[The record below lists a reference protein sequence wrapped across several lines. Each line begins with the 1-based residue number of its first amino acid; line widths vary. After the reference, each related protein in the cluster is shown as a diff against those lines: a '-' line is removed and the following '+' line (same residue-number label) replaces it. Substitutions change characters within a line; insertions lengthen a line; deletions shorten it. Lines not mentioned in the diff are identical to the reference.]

1 MENSKTNR
9 SFSLAKF
16 YGKYGTL
23 MILVVIFAFA
33 SIVNRTFLTVDNL
46 TNVMRQIAVV
56 TILSLGATFVITL
69 GHTNIGYGSEVA
81 LLGCI
86 CCQVVVATNSLLL
99 GILVAVVL
107 GMAIG
112 ALNGVIITRFGIP
125 AFIMT
130 LAVHTIA
137 RGAAL
142 LITGGNNIKGMRAS
156 FAFLGQGNA
165 GPIPISVILLL
176 VLFFISYIILNKT
189 PFGRHVYAVGGNI
202 HAAEASGI
210 NTKNVQIKAFI
221 YDGLMTAIASVVFM
235 SRLNTGIPAA
245 AEGYEFDAITAVVVG
260 GTSLAGGS
268 GSIVGTVLGAVIVG
282 IINNVQILMGVHT
295 NWQKVVKGIVILLA
309 VIVDIL
315 TKRASAK
322 QK

>member
-1 MENSKTNR
+1 
-9 SFSLAKF
+9 
-16 YGKYGTL
+16 
-23 MILVVIFAFA
+23 
-33 SIVNRTFLTVDNL
+33 
-46 TNVMRQIAVV
+46 
-56 TILSLGATFVITL
+56 
-69 GHTNIGYGSEVA
+69 
-81 LLGCI
+81 
-86 CCQVVVATNSLLL
+86 
-99 GILVAVVL
+99 
-107 GMAIG
+107 
-112 ALNGVIITRFGIP
+112 
-125 AFIMT
+125 MT
-130 LAVHTIA
+130 LAVQTIA